1 MEKNKDTDSVLLL
14 ATISLSF
21 LLLVGIIRITIIT
34 KQSEKL
40 SDMAES
46 LQEEV
51 WAHEDEAYD
60 YQDEIKEL
68 EDEIDYLVSEN
79 NELLN
84 QLEEIGPDFEFF
96 QEYAACV
103 NENRSYYHHPSCDN
117 FNNEYFFIY
126 NIDLAESYGYA
137 PCPVCW

>member
-51 WAHEDEAYD
+51 LENEDEAYD
-60 YQDEIKEL
+60 YQDEIAQL
-68 EDEIDYLVSEN
+68 EAMNESLGNEN
-79 NELLN
+79 NDLFESMVDM
-84 QLEEIGPDFEFF
+84 GVDYEFF
-96 QEYAACV
+96 WEYAACV
-103 NENRSYYHHPSCDN
+103 NENSPYYHHPSCDKFDDSS
-117 FNNEYFFIY
+117 FNIY
-126 NIDLAESYGYA
+126 NTDLAESYGYK
-137 PCPVCW
+137 PCPDCW

>member
-60 YQDEIKEL
+60 YQDEIEEL
-68 EDEIDYLVSEN
+68 EDKAYQQEIQIALMKDDYMFYSH
-79 NELLN
+79 
-84 QLEEIGPDFEFF
+84 
-96 QEYAACV
+96 YAACV
-103 NENRSYYHHPSCDN
+103 NENGSYYHHPSCEKFSND
-117 FNNEYFFIY
+117 YFFIY
-126 NIDLAESYGYA
+126 NTDLAESYGYK
-137 PCPVCW
+137 PCPDCW